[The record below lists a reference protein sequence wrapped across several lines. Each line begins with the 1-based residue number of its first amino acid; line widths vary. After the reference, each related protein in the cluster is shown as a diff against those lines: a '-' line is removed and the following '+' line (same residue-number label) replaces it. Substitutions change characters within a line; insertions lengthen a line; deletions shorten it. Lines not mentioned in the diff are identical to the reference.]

1 MIPIACQ
8 KKEVLQYLIYVI
20 TDKTSSEIHIDI
32 SSKYLLYNTA
42 YNINLNVNQKLNVYD
57 EYSN

>member
-32 SSKYLLYNTA
+32 SSKYNTA